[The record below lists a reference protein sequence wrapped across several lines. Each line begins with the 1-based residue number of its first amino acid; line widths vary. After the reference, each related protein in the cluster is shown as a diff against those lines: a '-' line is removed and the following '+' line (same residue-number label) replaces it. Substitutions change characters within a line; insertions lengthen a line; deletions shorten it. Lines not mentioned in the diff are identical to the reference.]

1 MSRQELAF
9 LSGFGKAALL
19 AQQVK
24 AHPQSHHAR
33 GIHA

>member
-24 AHPQSHHAR
+24 AHPPSHTTPED
-33 GIHA
+33 

>member
-24 AHPQSHHAR
+24 AYPQATPPEEY
-33 GIHA
+33 A